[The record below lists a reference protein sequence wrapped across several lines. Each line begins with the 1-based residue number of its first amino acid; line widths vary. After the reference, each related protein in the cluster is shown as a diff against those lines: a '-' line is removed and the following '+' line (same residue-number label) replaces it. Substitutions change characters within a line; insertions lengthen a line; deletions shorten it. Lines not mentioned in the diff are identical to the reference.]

1 MFQVGYRPKP
11 VEQSKKH
18 QDGSVGSPSSAVKAQ
33 IVWIKDDQ
41 SSWEDGSV
49 GEVFSFQAWKPLM
62 IALAEY
68 FSSHWANLEPTS
80 ASQKLGKTMNQQSNP
95 HCRYIKVSNCTWY
108 HFSSQR
114 RNRRQVPSHQE
125 AVVQLLAFPSGL
137 HSEGKPL
144 ASPTILA
151 NKI

>member
-1 MFQVGYRPKP
+1 
-11 VEQSKKH
+11 
-18 QDGSVGSPSSAVKAQ
+18 
-33 IVWIKDDQ
+33 
-41 SSWEDGSV
+41 
-49 GEVFSFQAWKPLM
+49 M

-80 ASQKLGKTMNQQSNP
+80 ASQKLGETMSQQSNP

-125 AVVQLLAFPSGL
+125 AVVQLLEFASGP

-144 ASPTILA
+144 PSPTILVS
-151 NKI
+151 KI